1 VFRDCAKPGV
11 LSYGLTI
18 IPFLFQSATRS
29 LALTALGGDL
39 SVKKGLK
46 KGFFKKMG
54 GKRTKNQKLRKEMS
68 ATAIVE

>member
-1 VFRDCAKPGV
+1 V

-39 SVKKGLK
+39 
-46 KGFFKKMG
+46 FFFHFFSCFYFFVCVLSP
-54 GKRTKNQKLRKEMS
+54 TAS
-68 ATAIVE
+68 ALFHFSSRAPRAL